1 MSVTLDVNGAET
13 NSGATP
19 TTAISFAGPTIS
31 AGLSNSALVVC
42 LVWSNG
48 TGTTNVTAPTT
59 LTRGAQTLNQ
69 IGTTNNTTAGI
80 GQVAWYGL
88 VSPTSGGGTITGTFG
103 TAVEW
108 YGQGSSFQNVN
119 QTGGTTTFANYVGAS
134 AGSAGAL
141 SLTQAITTA
150 NGDYTMAVAALG
162 NAATTPWT
170 TPTGVVQVYRDATDP
185 ASVGLG
191 ASAAQF
197 ASTGTSD
204 SYKVNNALTDNI
216 TFAGFH
222 LVAAPSSA
230 PSVGLHPSGL
240 LLPPRPGMIGW
251 RGLRQLAAYPPTS
264 FTVGLAGTA
273 TIGLRGQLSATGATS
288 AAAQGS
294 IKVKGQSA
302 TSNRATLAALSTIQM
317 KGLAGQR
324 AGTALAAR
332 GAIQVK
338 GTSAATGA
346 SALSA
351 LGSIKTKGQ
360 ASASGAASLAARAA
374 IMVKGLSVVS
384 TGSFIALAGYCAVM
398 VRGMTS
404 ATGAASIAGRA
415 TIMGRAQAAASGA
428 AAVVAHGAA
437 IVKAAGLISTGGFV
451 ALSGFCTTM
460 FRGASQQ
467 AQAAAL
473 AGHLTIQ
480 TEAKGPNTLFPPP
493 AGTGFHY
500 VQTGRAKLIVQIGV
514 S

>member
-1 MSVTLDVNGAET
+1 MSVALDVNGADT
-13 NSGATP
+13 SSAA
-19 TTAISFAGPTIS
+19 TTALSFAGPVIS
-31 AGLSNSALVVC
+31 AGLSNSALVACIIFGNSATDIAV
-42 LVWSNG
+42 
-48 TGTTNVTAPTT
+48 PTT
-59 LTRGAQTLNQ
+59 LTRGAQTLNL
-69 IGTTNNTTAGI
+69 IGSRNNSAFAGN
-80 GQVAWYGL
+80 QVAWYGL
-88 VSPTSGGGTITGTFG
+88 VSPTSGGGTITGTFAS
-103 TAVEW
+103 AVTW
-108 YGQGSSFQNVN
+108 YAQASSFQGVN
-119 QTGGTTTFANYVGAS
+119 QTGGTSTFANFVGANPAS
-134 AGSAGAL
+134 TVTSFGP
-141 SLTQAITTA
+141 TAITTA
-150 NGDYTMAVAALG
+150 NGDYTMAAALLG
-162 NAATTPWT
+162 TAATTPWT
-170 TPTGVVQVYRDATDP
+170 APTGVVQVFRDTSQSGA
-185 ASVGLG
+185 GLDG
-191 ASAAQF
+191 TAAQF

-204 SYKVNNALTDNI
+204 GYTVNNASADVV

-230 PSVGLHPSGL
+230 PSIGLQPSGL
-240 LLPPRPGMIGW
+240 LLPPRRGMIGW
-251 RGLRQLAAYPPTS
+251 RGLRQLQAYPPS
-264 FTVGLAGTA
+264 GFTVGLAGTA
-273 TIGLRGQLSATGATS
+273 TIGLRGQSAATGATS
-288 AAAQGS
+288 AAAGGS
-294 IKVKGQSA
+294 IKVKGQGA

-317 KGLAGQR
+317 KGGAGQR

-338 GTSAATGA
+338 VTSAATGA

-351 LGSIKTKGQ
+351 FGSIKTRGQ

-398 VRGMTS
+398 VRGMTAS
-404 ATGAASIAGRA
+404 TGAASIAGRA
-415 TIMGRAQAAASGA
+415 TIMGKAQAAASGA

-467 AQAAAL
+467 VQAAAL

-500 VQTGRAKLIVQIGV
+500 VTTSRAKLIVQIGV